1 MCGIVGAVNLNNAT
15 ERPPVE
21 LEALTRM
28 LGAIRHRGPDEF
40 GLYRDR
46 VAALGSARLSII
58 DLSGGSQPIGNAG
71 CPHTAGELWIVFN
84 GEIFNYVELR
94 ADLVGRGHRF
104 STHTDTEVILHLYE
118 EHGPACLRRLNGQF
132 AIAIWDV
139 RRQELF
145 LARDRLGIRPIFYT
159 QHDGRLLFGSE
170 IKALLAY
177 PGVQAAMDP
186 VSLAQTFTFWSP
198 LAPRTAFAGIQELP
212 AGHYLLATP
221 QRARR
226 LRTDRPEHAVKI
238 ERFWSLDF
246 TAEPAGRRPVEDY
259 QEEFESLLIDAARIR
274 LRADVPVGAYLSGG
288 LDSSL
293 TTAVIHNYS
302 DSRLE
307 TFSIAFEN
315 PQYDESQFQLRMA
328 DFLGADHRVVICT
341 HADIGRVF
349 PDVIWHTET
358 PILRTSPA
366 PLFLLSKLVN
376 DHGLKVVLTGEGAD
390 EFLGGYDIFKE
401 MKIRRF
407 WARQPQSTLR
417 PRLLR
422 RLYPDI
428 AGLGGAGSAY
438 LAAFFQRDLANTAS
452 PFYSHALRWENTART
467 RRFLLDDDLAAAP
480 LSQTNGRAKPW
491 DSLIDL
497 PAGFDQ
503 WSHLGQAQYLEASIF
518 LSQYLLSSQG
528 DRMAMAHSVEGR
540 YPFLDY
546 RVVEFC
552 NRLPPTLKLHGLTE
566 KWLLKR
572 MGKRLL
578 PAEIGQRTKRPYR
591 APIHRSFFPHL
602 PDYAAELLSEEAV
615 QASGLFKPAAVGQ
628 LVRKAAAGAELSE
641 VEDMAVAGILSAQL
655 VHQQFVAA
663 FRAESLRP
671 DDQIKVV
678 DQAASYFEGW
688 RPSREYAR

>member
-1 MCGIVGAVNLNNAT
+1 MCGIVGAVDLNNPT

-21 LEALTRM
+21 LDALTRM

-71 CPHTAGELWIVFN
+71 CPHAAGELWIVFN

-94 ADLVGRGHRF
+94 AELEARGHRF
-104 STHTDTEVILHLYE
+104 STHTDTEVILHLVE
-118 EHGPACLRRLNGQF
+118 EHGPACLRQLNGQF

-145 LARDRLGIRPIFYT
+145 LARDRLGIRPLFYT
-159 QHDGRLLFGSE
+159 LHDGRLLFGSE

-212 AGHYLLATP
+212 AGHYL
-221 QRARR
+221 RVR
-226 LRTDRPEHAVKI
+226 EGVI
-238 ERFWSLDF
+238 EVERFWSLDF
-246 TAEPAGRRPVEDY
+246 AAEPAGRPRSSADDY
-259 QEEFESLLIDAARIR
+259 QQEFESLLIDAARIR

-293 TTAVIHNYS
+293 TTAMIHSYS

-315 PQYDESQFQLRMA
+315 PQYDESQFQFRMA
-328 DFLGADHRVVICT
+328 DFLGTDHRVVVCT

-366 PLFLLSKLVN
+366 PLFLLSRLVN
-376 DHGLKVVLTGEGAD
+376 GHGLKVVLTGEGAD

-401 MKIRRF
+401 MQIRRF

-417 PRLLR
+417 PLLLQ

-467 RRFLLDDDLAAAP
+467 RRFLLDDGLGAAA
-480 LSQTNGRAKPW
+480 SGHDGQRNGAKPW

-497 PAGFDQ
+497 PDGFDR
-503 WSHLGQAQYLEASIF
+503 WPHLGQAQYLEASIF

-552 NRLPPTLKLHGLTE
+552 NRLPPALKLRGLTE

-578 PAEIGQRTKRPYR
+578 PAEIWQRTKRPYR
-591 APIHRSFFPHL
+591 APIHRSFFPQL
-602 PDYAAELLSEEAV
+602 PDYAAELLSQEAV

-628 LVRKAAAGAELSE
+628 LVRKATAGAALSE
-641 VEDMAVAGILSAQL
+641 VEDMAVAGILSTQL

-663 FRAESLRP
+663 FRAAPLRP
-671 DDQIKVV
+671 SDRIKVV
-678 DQAASYFEGW
+678 DQTASISEGW
-688 RPSREYAR
+688 QPSRETTR

>member
-1 MCGIVGAVNLNNAT
+1 MQDSA

-21 LEALTRM
+21 LDTLYRM

-40 GLYRDR
+40 GVYRDQA
-46 VAALGSARLSII
+46 AALGSARLSII

-71 CPHTAGELWIVFN
+71 CPLAPGELWIVFN

-94 ADLVGRGHRF
+94 AELEARGHRF

-118 EHGPACLRRLNGQF
+118 EYGPACLRQLNGQF

-139 RRQELF
+139 QRQELF
-145 LARDRLGIRPIFYT
+145 LARDRLGIRPIFYIL
-159 QHDGRLLFGSE
+159 HDDRLIFGSE
-170 IKALLAY
+170 IKSILAY
-177 PGVQAAMDP
+177 PGVQAAIDP
-186 VSLAQTFTFWSP
+186 VSLTQVFTFWSS
-198 LAPRTAFAGIQELP
+198 LAPRTVFQGIQEVP
-212 AGHYLLATP
+212 AGHYLLATTRSGRSP
-221 QRARR
+221 DRAIPR
-226 LRTDRPEHAVKI
+226 LARSGDRPEHVMV
-238 ERFWSLDF
+238 ERYWGLDF
-246 TAEPAGRRPVEDY
+246 SAEPAGSRSAADY

-293 TTAVIHNYS
+293 TTAVIRNYS

-315 PQYDESQFQLRMA
+315 PQYDESQFQYRMA
-328 DFLGADHRVVICT
+328 DFLGTDHRVVQCS

-349 PDVIWHTET
+349 PEVIWHTET
-358 PILRTSPA
+358 PILRTAPA
-366 PLFLLSKLVN
+366 PLFLLSRLVN
-376 DHGLKVVLTGEGAD
+376 EHGLKVVLTGEGAD

-407 WARQPQSTLR
+407 WAREPQSKLR
-417 PRLLR
+417 PLLLR

-428 AGLGGAGSAY
+428 ANLSSTSSAY

-467 RRFLLDDDLAAAP
+467 RRFLLGDAEH
-480 LSQTNGRAKPW
+480 RANDSKSW
-491 DSLIDL
+491 DSLVAL

-552 NRLPPTLKLHGLTE
+552 NRLPPDHKLRGLTE

-572 MGKRLL
+572 MGKGLL
-578 PAEIGQRTKRPYR
+578 PGEIWQRTKRPYR
-591 APIHRSFFPHL
+591 APIHRSFFPDT
-602 PDYAAELLSEEAV
+602 PDYARELLSEKAL
-615 QASGLFKPAAVGQ
+615 QASELFKPAAVAQ
-628 LVRKAAAGAELSE
+628 LVRKAASGAEMSE
-641 VEDMAVAGILSAQL
+641 VEDMALAGVLSAQL
-655 VHQQFVAA
+655 VHQQFVRS
-663 FRAESLRP
+663 FQVESLRAG
-671 DDQIKVV
+671 DQIKVV
-678 DQAASYFEGW
+678 DKVANFPKSWQ
-688 RPSREYAR
+688 PSREYSR

>member
-1 MCGIVGAVNLNNAT
+1 MCGIVGVVNLIDST
-15 ERPPVE
+15 EPPAVE
-21 LEALTRM
+21 MGTLYGM

-40 GLYRDR
+40 GFYRDNA
-46 VAALGSARLSII
+46 AALGSARLSII

-71 CPHTAGELWIVFN
+71 CSLAQGDLWIVFN

-94 ADLVGRGHRF
+94 PELEARGHRF
-104 STHTDTEVILHLYE
+104 ATHTDTEVILHLYE
-118 EHGPACLRRLNGQF
+118 EYGPACLQFLNGQF
-132 AIAIWDV
+132 AIAIRDT

-159 QHDGRLLFGSE
+159 VHDGRLLFGSE
-170 IKALLAY
+170 IKAILAY
-177 PGVQAAMDP
+177 PGVQAAIDP
-186 VSLAQTFTFWSP
+186 ASLAQVFTFWST
-198 LAPRTAFAGIQELP
+198 LAPRTVFEGIEEVP
-212 AGHYLLATP
+212 PGHFLL
-221 QRARR
+221 
-226 LRTDRPEHAVKI
+226 LSGGKI
-238 ERFWSLDF
+238 RVERYWSLDF
-246 TAEPAGRRPVEDY
+246 TVEPAGQRSADDY
-259 QEEFESLLIDAARIR
+259 QEEFESLLIDASRIR

-293 TTAVIHNYS
+293 TTALIRKYAGN
-302 DSRLE
+302 RLE

-315 PQYDESQFQLRMA
+315 PLYDESQFQFRMA
-328 DFLGADHRVVICT
+328 DFLGTDHRVVHCT

-358 PILRTSPA
+358 PILRTAPA

-407 WARQPQSTLR
+407 WARHPQSELR
-417 PRLLR
+417 PLLLR

-428 AGLGGAGSAY
+428 AGLGGANSAY
-438 LAAFFQRDLANTAS
+438 LTAFFQRDLANTAS
-452 PFYSHALRWENTART
+452 PFYGHALRWENTART
-467 RRFLLDDDLAAAP
+467 RRFLLDSAGQ
-480 LSQTNGRAKPW
+480 SVNGAKPW

-497 PAGFDQ
+497 PAGFAG
-503 WSHLGQAQYLEASIF
+503 WPPLGQAQYLEASIF

-546 RVVEFC
+546 RVIEFS
-552 NRLPPTLKLHGLTE
+552 NRLPPELKLRGLTE

-578 PAEIGQRTKRPYR
+578 PDEIWQRTKRPYR
-591 APIHRSFFPHL
+591 APVHRSFFPNM
-602 PDYAAELLSEEAV
+602 PDYAAELLSPETV

-628 LVRKAAAGAELSE
+628 LVRKAAAGVGLSE
-641 VEDMAVAGILSAQL
+641 IEDMAVAGILSAQL
-655 VHQQFVAA
+655 VHQQFVRS
-663 FRAESLRP
+663 FRVDPLRAG
-671 DDQIKVV
+671 DRVKVV
-678 DQAASYFEGW
+678 DGTDSAVGVRSQL
-688 RPSREYAR
+688 ARAEFHAVQSSTVSPLR